1 MNRRTFLL
9 SLPFV
14 PAAAY
19 AAARSLPIDGVEP
32 GCEALLEQSR
42 RIGSIT
48 DAVWLTTTRKTG
60 AYSLEY
66 LDALDAIFE
75 PDPVVRSRNWHERR
89 RTRFRESLARQL
101 AMPAP
106 RLP

>member
-9 SLPFV
+9 SLPFAPLAV
-14 PAAAY
+14 ASAIKIAAE
-19 AAARSLPIDGVEP
+19 D
-32 GCEALLEQSR
+32 SR
-42 RIGSIT
+42 APSWRPLDHT
-48 DAVWLTTTRKTG
+48 WLTTTRTT
-60 AYSLEY
+60 ATFSLEY